1 MSEIDQGRFSV
12 GAAADVN
19 RGQATNV
26 RWYIFVIV
34 FLLVVINMVDRTALS
49 IAMPTIAEEFLIGPA
64 MQGLIL
70 SSFFWS
76 YALMQIPGG
85 WMIDRY
91 GARSVIT
98 MSTVGWGVFQTIA
111 GFATGGISLLLTRI
125 GLGAAE
131 APLFPAGAKLNS
143 NWLAKKERARGAVF
157 MDSGAPLGAALG
169 GVLISWL
176 IVALDSWRLAFI
188 AAGVVTVLLGW
199 LAWRYLRDNP
209 TMHPGVNDA
218 EMDIIKNVGETSQVS
233 TETEPTHVLRRSL
246 VSLVAGR
253 TGWAMIN
260 FGLLTWG
267 PSYLAQARGFNLK
280 EMGGATFVIFLA
292 GMFGSLA
299 AGFIADKLL
308 AAGFRRSIVYK
319 TLLGITG
326 LGVAATFIA
335 LPYVSNP
342 VVAVAVLSA
351 TLFLLYFGSLYWSI
365 PAILAPKSRVGIVG
379 GTMNFAGSVSGIVV
393 PILTGFILQWTG
405 GSYETVLGF
414 FAGCAVVYVIA
425 TATIDFNESH
435 VERKDR

>member
-1 MSEIDQGRFSV
+1 MSEIEQQPVAAGRV
-12 GAAADVN
+12 ELKGKA
-19 RGQATNV
+19 ATNV
-26 RWYIFVIV
+26 RWYIFVVV

-49 IAMPTIAEEFLIGPA
+49 IAMPSIAAEFSLGPA

-85 WMIDRY
+85 MLIDRF

-98 MSTVGWGVFQTIA
+98 VSTLGWGIFQTIA
-111 GFATGGISLLLTRI
+111 GFTTGGISLLLTRI

-143 NWLAKKERARGAVF
+143 IWLSKRERARGAVF
-157 MDSGAPLGAALG
+157 MDSGAPLGAAIG

-176 IVALDSWRLAFI
+176 ILTLGSWRLAFI
-188 AAGVVTVLLGW
+188 VAGLVTILLGW

-209 TMHPGVNDA
+209 STHPGINA
-218 EMDIIKNVGETSQVS
+218 TEMDIINEVGQPKSEA
-233 TETEPTHVLRRSL
+233 TESEPTEILRRSI

-253 TGWAMIN
+253 AGWAMIN

-267 PSYLAQARGFNLK
+267 PSYLAQARNFNLK

-292 GMFGSLA
+292 GMLGSLA
-299 AGFIADKLL
+299 SGFVADKLV
-308 AAGFRRSIVYK
+308 AAGFKRSVVYK
-319 TLLGITG
+319 LLLGITG

-335 LPYVSNP
+335 LPHVSSP
-342 VVAVAVLSA
+342 VAAVALLSA
-351 TLFLLYFGSLYWSI
+351 TLFLLYFGSLYWSL
-365 PAILAPKSRVGIVG
+365 PSILAPKSRVGVIG
-379 GTMNFAGSVSGIVV
+379 GTMNFAGSVSGIIV

-405 GSYETVLGF
+405 GSYGTVLGF

-425 TATIDFNESH
+425 TLTIDFNEGTR
-435 VERKDR
+435 ERKGS

>member
-1 MSEIDQGRFSV
+1 MSEIEHGRFAYGRV
-12 GAAADVN
+12 EAKDKP
-19 RGQATNV
+19 ATNV
-26 RWYIFVIV
+26 RWYIFVVV
-34 FLLVVINMVDRTALS
+34 FLLVVINMIDRTALS
-49 IAMPTIAEEFLIGPA
+49 IAMPTIAAEFSLGPA

-85 WMIDRY
+85 WMIDRF

-98 MSTVGWGVFQTIA
+98 LSTVGWGVFQTIA

-131 APLFPAGAKLNS
+131 APLFPSGAKLNS
-143 NWLAKKERARGAVF
+143 IWLSKKERARGAVF
-157 MDSGAPLGAALG
+157 MDSGAPLGAAFG

-176 IVALDSWRLAFI
+176 ILTLGSWRLAFI
-188 AAGVVTVLLGW
+188 AAGVATIVLGW
-199 LAWRYLRDNP
+199 FAWRYLRDNP
-209 TMHPGVNDA
+209 SAHPGVNDA
-218 EMDIIKNVGETSQVS
+218 EMNIIKEVGDTQE
-233 TETEPTHVLRRSL
+233 ENAEHEPSHILRRSL

-292 GMFGSLA
+292 GMLGSLA
-299 AGFIADKLL
+299 SGFIADKLL
-308 AAGFRRSIVYK
+308 AAGYKRSIVYK
-319 TLLGITG
+319 LLLGITG

-335 LPYVSNP
+335 LPHVSNP
-342 VVAVAVLSA
+342 VIAVALLSV
-351 TLFLLYFGSLYWSI
+351 TLFLLYFGSLYWSL
-365 PAILAPKSRVGIVG
+365 PSILAPKSRVGIVG

-405 GSYETVLGF
+405 GSFGTVLGF
-414 FAGCAVVYVIA
+414 FAGCAIVYVIA
-425 TATIDFNESH
+425 TATIDFNEGH
-435 VERKDR
+435 PERKDS